1 MKKDKQKVLDEVW
14 TEDRV
19 RSFLDSK
26 SYDGTDENFHMLL
39 KAYQSMRASD
49 FELFVQFFG
58 EENRD
63 VNARGKDGRVDVR
76 GEAAAD
82 TTTRHED
89 VRRSERSDAPAAP
102 RVIPRVSSPAC
113 HRPRVIPP

>member
-49 FELFVQFFG
+49 FELFVGFFLAQ
-58 EENRD
+58 NRD
-63 VNARGKDGRVDVR
+63 LHATDKSGRTVLEIIDSHR
-76 GEAAAD
+76 HGAPYADILRAAGA
-82 TTTRHED
+82 
-89 VRRSERSDAPAAP
+89 
-102 RVIPRVSSPAC
+102 
-113 HRPRVIPP
+113 